1 MKLSNKC
8 TKICIASQNY
18 KNTKLCFRNKNL
30 IVILKF
36 IKAKLL
42 LVLLSLVDLKLNI
55 KQSYSF
61 LPLKTQECTI
71 KLSEMASLLNSR

>member
-1 MKLSNKC
+1 MKISDK
-8 TKICIASQNY
+8 CIASQKY
-18 KNTKLCFRNKNL
+18 KNTKMCFRNKNL

-61 LPLKTQECTI
+61 LP
-71 KLSEMASLLNSR
+71 